1 MHVCLVI
8 VCTDGCLT
16 VIYNS
21 PSLRDDYTGYRMV
34 CTYVWLLYVLM
45 GV

>member
-8 VCTDGCLT
+8 VCTGGCLT

-21 PSLRDDYTGYRMV
+21 PSLYDEDYTGYRIV
-34 CTYVWLLYVLM
+34 
-45 GV
+45 